1 MDLQKLFWKIE
12 IHLNVNM
19 ETMKLTVKY
28 FLGRRM
34 EKSL

>member
-19 ETMKLTVKY
+19 ETMKLMGK
-28 FLGRRM
+28 M
-34 EKSL
+34 KN